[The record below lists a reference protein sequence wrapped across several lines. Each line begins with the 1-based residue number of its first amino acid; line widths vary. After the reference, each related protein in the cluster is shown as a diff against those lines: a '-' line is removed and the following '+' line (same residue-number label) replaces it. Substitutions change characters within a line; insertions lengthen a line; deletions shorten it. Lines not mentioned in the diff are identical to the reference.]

1 MAKEELI
8 EMQGKVDEAL
18 FSTAGYEIQDMSSFS
33 TFTRPLT
40 IAALWRGPK
49 AWPKNSIPN
58 EKRIS
63 DLDPPIRHPSVVC
76 SLYLIFRNRPFT
88 VRKNRRL
95 LNNSRPDDRR
105 MTMTIICNER
115 LRK

>member
-1 MAKEELI
+1 MDENHFVMKKIQTILDELVLHVHTTTYYRSSLERTQGLAKEFNSKRET
-8 EMQGKVDEAL
+8 D
-18 FSTAGYEIQDMSSFS
+18 F
-33 TFTRPLT
+33 RP
-40 IAALWRGPK
+40 
-49 AWPKNSIPN
+49 
-58 EKRIS
+58 
-63 DLDPPIRHPSVVC
+63 
-76 SLYLIFRNRPFT
+76 LYLIFRNRPFT